1 MTHFFKSYHFW
12 DTLPCDGA
20 VRRYTSVLIMI
31 YNAINEV
38 LIARFQQNDF
48 LRLVLVML
56 LEVFSVFSPDTGAL
70 LGGLTCVR

>member
-1 MTHFFKSYHFW
+1 
-12 DTLPCDGA
+12 
-20 VRRYTSVLIMI
+20 MI

-48 LRLVLVML
+48 LRFVLMML
-56 LEVFSVFSPDTGAL
+56 LEVFSVFSPDTEAL